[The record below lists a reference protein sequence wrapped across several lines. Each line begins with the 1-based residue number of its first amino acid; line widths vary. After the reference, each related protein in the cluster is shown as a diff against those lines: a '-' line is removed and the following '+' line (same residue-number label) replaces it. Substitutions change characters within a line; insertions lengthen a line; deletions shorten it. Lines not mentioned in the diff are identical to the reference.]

1 MVSMISMVS
10 GMGRRWWLAWRCWP
24 AAGHAYRKLISHGMI
39 GHDRSMSSR
48 SADLGVSGRR
58 ARRHRTETET
68 QPALTHATDKS
79 VRVEIG
85 LARSALPP
93 SLQPPTL
100 LWLCTSWG
108 RCTCSAVHGSCRH
121 SCGVQQ
127 LGRGAG
133 RLGPGARPH
142 RPDPSGAC
150 YPVSN
155 Y

>member
-10 GMGRRWWLAWRCWP
+10 GMGRRWWLAWPCWP

-68 QPALTHATDKS
+68 QPALTHATNKS

-100 LWLCTSWG
+100 LWLWPLHVMGSVYVFS
-108 RCTCSAVHGSCRH
+108 CSRVVS
-121 SCGVQQ
+121 
-127 LGRGAG
+127 
-133 RLGPGARPH
+133 
-142 RPDPSGAC
+142 
-150 YPVSN
+150 PVVAYN
-155 Y
+155 C